1 MGATKRFC
9 EMILQSKADSPT
21 EYCAVRFGNVLGSNG
36 SVVPLFK
43 RQIEEGGPIT
53 ITDKRIIR
61 YFMTI
66 PEAAQLV
73 MEAGAMAKQSQIF
86 VLDMGEP
93 VKILTLAENL
103 IRLSG
108 LEPYKDIDIREVGLR
123 PGEKLYEE
131 LLMRSENLSKTSNEK
146 IFIEQQSE
154 ISKKTIMDDLV
165 RLDEAISA
173 KKQPQ
178 ELISLLR
185 EMIPTYHDPKEVNR
199 CVAPPEVL
207 EKEDE
212 VDSEA
217 YPRKVEESS

>member
-1 MGATKRFC
+1 MT
-9 EMILQSKADSPT
+9 KADI
-21 EYCAVRFGNVLGSNG
+21 V
-36 SVVPLFK
+36 
-43 RQIEEGGPIT
+43 
-53 ITDKRIIR
+53 
-61 YFMTI
+61 
-66 PEAAQLV
+66 
-73 MEAGAMAKQSQIF
+73 
-86 VLDMGEP
+86 
-93 VKILTLAENL
+93 
-103 IRLSG
+103 
-108 LEPYKDIDIREVGLR
+108 
-123 PGEKLYEE
+123 
-131 LLMRSENLSKTSNEK
+131 
-146 IFIEQQSE
+146 SE